1 MPKKFPQWLKRR
13 IPCGSERTSEILS
26 GFDLNTVC
34 VSANCPNKGECFSKS
49 EATFMI
55 LGSIC
60 SRSCRFCS
68 VKKGIPLP
76 VDDNEPERIVQA
88 IRKMGLKFV
97 VITSVT
103 RDDLDDGGGGHFA
116 KTVKTLRQ
124 NFGKKIGI
132 ELLIPD
138 LNGNIDA
145 LKIIL
150 NEDIDVLNHN
160 VETVER
166 LYSSVRPQADYKR
179 SLFMI
184 KEVKK
189 IKPGIF
195 TKSGLMLGLGESESE
210 TKQVISDI
218 RKSDCDFLTL
228 GQYLKPEKISVE
240 ISEFITPEKF
250 DNYRKYAMDLGFKN
264 VASGPFV
271 RSSYN
276 AGSFFKDSQ

>member
-34 VSANCPNKGECFSKS
+34 VSANCPNRGECFSKS

-55 LGSIC
+55 LGSVC

-76 VDDNEPERIVQA
+76 IDDNEPDRIVQA
-88 IRKMGLKFV
+88 IKKMNLKFV

-103 RDDLDDGGGGHFA
+103 RDDLDDAGAAHFA

-138 LNGNIDA
+138 LNGNRDA

-166 LYSSVRPQADYKR
+166 LYSSVRSQADYKR
-179 SLFMI
+179 SLFLI
-184 KEVKK
+184 RDVKK
-189 IKPGIF
+189 IKTGIF
-195 TKSGLMLGLGESESE
+195 TKSGLMLGLGEKEE
-210 TKQVISDI
+210 EVKDAISDI
-218 RKSDCDFLTL
+218 RKMDCDFLTL
-228 GQYLKPEKISVE
+228 GQYLKPDRLAIE
-240 ISEFITPEKF
+240 ISEFVAPEKF
-250 DNYRKYAMDLGFKN
+250 EEYKEFALKLGFKN